1 MARGWWLVAPAT
13 DQPPSHRWPATE
25 PPATTKKNVF
35 WEGGGGVRNPEV
47 LKLLRTVPFIFVLRN
62 GKKMEHFTYTRAKV
76 CAYVCVCTCVRT
88 SRDYYLHNARR
99 IMEII
104 VFSILRNYRNQDY
117 YLQYV
122 HIPSKLDQN
131 LRNAHILK
139 MKKQTNSVSEGIQ
152 EKYESKIHNPPFNT
166 LSCFM
171 FFITICSYSIL
182 RVLSEIF
189 VKVSST
195 KVNTYS

>member
-1 MARGWWLVAPAT
+1 MTLTARLGDTPV
-13 DQPPSHRWPATE
+13 Q
-25 PPATTKKNVF
+25 
-35 WEGGGGVRNPEV
+35 
-47 LKLLRTVPFIFVLRN
+47 
-62 GKKMEHFTYTRAKV
+62 Y
-76 CAYVCVCTCVRT
+76 
-88 SRDYYLHNARR
+88 YYLHNARR
-99 IMEII
+99 IVEII
-104 VFSILRNYRNQDY
+104 VFSILRKFRIQDY

-122 HIPSKLDQN
+122 HLPSKLDQN
-131 LRNAHILK
+131 LRSAHILK

-195 KVNTYS
+195 KVNVLNFLCNGIL